1 MGGPS
6 IIQEQRDLLLSTIK
20 NITRGDWKVLVVDES
35 ANKLIENVATE
46 DDVLNLNVANIEHI
60 EKKRE
65 MNPTMDAIYI
75 LSPKPHV
82 IECLLADLDRRR
94 YQNAFL
100 VWTGVVD
107 PRLRRRIDESPG
119 KRMIRCFE
127 TLAIDFF
134 PRESNLATFRDPWSF
149 PILYNPECN
158 DLIREHLQGLAQKIL
173 GVCVTLGEYPRVR
186 YYKPANAMHEA
197 SVLCEHLARMVQ
209 EELDTYA
216 NWNQDYPPQTN
227 RPASTLIITD
237 RSMDITAPLVHEF
250 TYQAM
255 AHDLLP
261 IREGEKI
268 MYHTVTDKGTPDE
281 AEIDYEITDKDK
293 VWTDY
298 RHQHM
303 KDTIGRM
310 TVDFKKFLEA
320 NPAFVNEQTGP
331 GSVNN
336 LRDMLGGM
344 KEFAAQKE
352 SFSLHM
358 SMAQDAMNLFQ
369 QYKLP
374 DVASVEQSLATGMD
388 EDNRRPKNILE
399 SVVRL
404 LDDQAITPS
413 DRLRLIILYI
423 LYREGVIENDITL
436 LLEHAKLPKDEAVVV
451 KNLAHLGGRVLH
463 NLKEARRAHPPAF
476 PKNTKPPEVNE
487 EYALSRFEPAL
498 QSVLEDV
505 VRGTLSGDLFPYMK
519 PPMDPNED
527 LIAAQQGSL
536 RAGRPNWAASGRKAP
551 ENRQRVIV
559 FLAGGA
565 TFSESRVCYDIG
577 AARSRDIFLATSH
590 MLSPNLFIRQLRD
603 LDKGRGRLDLPA
615 ERPKPRAPD
624 WIHERPAPPPQ
635 QQQQQQMGAPP
646 GPRAPPSAQQGA
658 AAAQQ
663 GRRPPP
669 PAGGLPGRPQAPP
682 TAQMSNMSLGG
693 PARPP
698 QHMASPSNGGRPS
711 PSASPAPAPAGK
723 PEKEKKKRNFL
734 GMKKSSK
741 D

>member
-20 NITRGDWKVLVVDES
+20 NITRGDL
-35 ANKLIENVATE
+35 
-46 DDVLNLNVANIEHI
+46 
-60 EKKRE
+60 
-65 MNPTMDAIYI
+65 
-75 LSPKPHV
+75 
-82 IECLLADLDRRR
+82 
-94 YQNAFL
+94 
-100 VWTGVVD
+100 TG
-107 PRLRRRIDESPG
+107 R
-119 KRMIRCFE
+119 F
-127 TLAIDFF
+127 
-134 PRESNLATFRDPWSF
+134 
-149 PILYNPECN
+149 
-158 DLIREHLQGLAQKIL
+158 QIL

-358 SMAQDAMNLFQ
+358 SMAQDAMNLFE

-423 LYREGVIENDITL
+423 LYREGVIENDIFL

-505 VRGTLSGDLFPYMK
+505 VRGTLSSDLFPYMK

-615 ERPKPRAPD
+615 DRPKPRAPD
-624 WIHERPAPPPQ
+624 WIHERPALHPSCSSSSSRWRGAWPPRPSVRAARRRSAAWPQ
-635 QQQQQQMGAPP
+635 TA
-646 GPRAPPSAQQGA
+646 SA
-658 AAAQQ
+658 
-663 GRRPPP
+663 RR
-669 PAGGLPGRPQAPP
+669 
-682 TAQMSNMSLGG
+682 G
-693 PARPP
+693 PARPTAGAAHGADE
-698 QHMASPSNGGRPS
+698 QHVARRPR
-711 PSASPAPAPAGK
+711 APAAAHGQPQQRQPPVAISIAGAR
-723 PEKEKKKRNFL
+723 PCRQAGEGEEEAQLPGHEEVVQRL
-734 GMKKSSK
+734 ERRRRQRGPPR
-741 D
+741 

>member
-75 LSPKPHV
+75 LSPKPHI

-134 PRESNLATFRDPWSF
+134 PRESNLATFRDPWSFPILDPWSF

-293 VWTDY
+293 A
-298 RHQHM
+298 
-303 KDTIGRM
+303 
-310 TVDFKKFLEA
+310 L
-320 NPAFVNEQTGP
+320 
-331 GSVNN
+331 
-336 LRDMLGGM
+336 
-344 KEFAAQKE
+344 AA
-352 SFSLHM
+352 STTC
-358 SMAQDAMNLFQ
+358 
-369 QYKLP
+369 
-374 DVASVEQSLATGMD
+374 ATC
-388 EDNRRPKNILE
+388 
-399 SVVRL
+399 
-404 LDDQAITPS
+404 
-413 DRLRLIILYI
+413 
-423 LYREGVIENDITL
+423 
-436 LLEHAKLPKDEAVVV
+436 
-451 KNLAHLGGRVLH
+451 
-463 NLKEARRAHPPAF
+463 
-476 PKNTKPPEVNE
+476 
-487 EYALSRFEPAL
+487 
-498 QSVLEDV
+498 
-505 VRGTLSGDLFPYMK
+505 
-519 PPMDPNED
+519 
-527 LIAAQQGSL
+527 
-536 RAGRPNWAASGRKAP
+536 WAA
-551 ENRQRVIV
+551 
-559 FLAGGA
+559 
-565 TFSESRVCYDIG
+565 
-577 AARSRDIFLATSH
+577 
-590 MLSPNLFIRQLRD
+590 
-603 LDKGRGRLDLPA
+603 
-615 ERPKPRAPD
+615 
-624 WIHERPAPPPQ
+624 
-635 QQQQQQMGAPP
+635 
-646 GPRAPPSAQQGA
+646 
-658 AAAQQ
+658 
-663 GRRPPP
+663 
-669 PAGGLPGRPQAPP
+669 
-682 TAQMSNMSLGG
+682 
-693 PARPP
+693 
-698 QHMASPSNGGRPS
+698 
-711 PSASPAPAPAGK
+711 
-723 PEKEKKKRNFL
+723 
-734 GMKKSSK
+734 
-741 D
+741 

>member
-20 NITRGDWKVLVVDES
+20 NITRGDL
-35 ANKLIENVATE
+35 
-46 DDVLNLNVANIEHI
+46 
-60 EKKRE
+60 
-65 MNPTMDAIYI
+65 
-75 LSPKPHV
+75 
-82 IECLLADLDRRR
+82 
-94 YQNAFL
+94 
-100 VWTGVVD
+100 TG
-107 PRLRRRIDESPG
+107 R
-119 KRMIRCFE
+119 F
-127 TLAIDFF
+127 
-134 PRESNLATFRDPWSF
+134 
-149 PILYNPECN
+149 
-158 DLIREHLQGLAQKIL
+158 QIL

-358 SMAQDAMNLFQ
+358 SMAQDAMNLFE

-423 LYREGVIENDITL
+423 LYREGVIENDIFL

-505 VRGTLSGDLFPYMK
+505 VRGTLSSDLFPYMK

-615 ERPKPRAPD
+615 DRPKPRAPD
-624 WIHERPAPPPQ
+624 WIHEPRRRSAAWPQ
-635 QQQQQQMGAPP
+635 TA
-646 GPRAPPSAQQGA
+646 SA
-658 AAAQQ
+658 
-663 GRRPPP
+663 RR
-669 PAGGLPGRPQAPP
+669 
-682 TAQMSNMSLGG
+682 G
-693 PARPP
+693 PARPTAGAAHGADE
-698 QHMASPSNGGRPS
+698 QHVARRPR
-711 PSASPAPAPAGK
+711 APAAAHGQPQQRQPPVAISIAGAR
-723 PEKEKKKRNFL
+723 PCRQAGEGEEEAQLPGHEEVVQRL
-734 GMKKSSK
+734 ERRRRQRGPPR
-741 D
+741 

>member
-6 IIQEQRDLLLSTIK
+6 IIQEQRDILLSTIK
-20 NITRGDWKVLVVDES
+20 GITRGDWKVLVVDES
-35 ANKLIENVATE
+35 AYKLIENVATD

-65 MNPTMDAIYI
+65 MNPTMDAIYL
-75 LSPKPHV
+75 LSPKPHI
-82 IECLLADLDRRR
+82 IECLLADFDRRR

-134 PRESNLATFRDPWSF
+134 PRESNLVTFRDPWSF

-186 YYKPANAMHEA
+186 YYKPLNATHEA

-237 RSMDITAPLVHEF
+237 RSMDIIAPFVHEF

-310 TVDFKKFLEA
+310 MVDFKKFLEA
-320 NPAFVNEQTGP
+320 NPAFVNEQAGP

-399 SVVRL
+399 QVVRL
-404 LDDQAITPS
+404 LDDEAITPS
-413 DRLRLIILYI
+413 DRLRLIVLYI
-423 LYREGVIENDITL
+423 LFREGVIENDIVM
-436 LLEHAKLPKDEAVVV
+436 LLEHAKLPRDDAVVV

-463 NLKEARRAHPPAF
+463 NLKEARHAQPPVF
-476 PKNTKPPEVNE
+476 PKNTKAPEVNE

-498 QSVLEDV
+498 QSLLEDV
-505 VRGTLSGDLFPYMK
+505 VRGTLSADLFPYMK

-551 ENRQRVIV
+551 ENRQRLIV
-559 FLAGGA
+559 FVAGGA
-565 TFSESRVCYDIG
+565 TFSESRVCYDVG
-577 AARSRDIFLATSH
+577 AARQKDIFLATSH
-590 MLSPNLFIRQLRD
+590 MLSPNLFVRQVRD

-615 ERPKPRAPD
+615 DRPKPRAPD

-635 QQQQQQMGAPP
+635 QMGMAP
-646 GPRAPPSAQQGA
+646 GPRAPGGTGA
-658 AAAQQ
+658 PPMQPGAGQQ

-669 PAGGLPGRPQAPP
+669 PGGLPGRPQAPP
-682 TAQMSNMSLGG
+682 TTQMNNMSLGG
-693 PARPP
+693 PPRQP
-698 QHMASPSNGGRPS
+698 QQMASPSNGGRPS
-711 PSASPAPAPAGK
+711 PSPSPSPAPAGK